1 MSDYLARILDA
12 HRAGVFPAGVAAEVA
27 IEHDA
32 GCPLGDHGCGVCLCH
47 PRISVAINGE
57 VLVIGTGG
65 AILERIK
72 VQ

>member
-1 MSDYLARILDA
+1 MSDYLGRLLDA
-12 HRAGVFPAGVAAEVA
+12 YRAGVFPEGVSHVS
-27 IEHDA
+27 IEHA
-32 GCPLGDHGCGVCLCH
+32 EGCPFGDRGEGDCTCE
-47 PRISVAINGE
+47 PRIAVTVKDE